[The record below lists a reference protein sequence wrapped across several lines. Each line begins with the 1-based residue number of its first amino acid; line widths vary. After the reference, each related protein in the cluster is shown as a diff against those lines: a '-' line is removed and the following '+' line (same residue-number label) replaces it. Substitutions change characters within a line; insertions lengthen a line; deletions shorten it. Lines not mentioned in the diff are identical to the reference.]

1 MGLDEGYT
9 RKMSLVTEPASIDGS
24 EMWLPITE
32 YSVKSGMSL
41 STIRRKIKTCTL
53 PFRFEHGRYLILLE
67 KEPIRPDLK
76 SHRTLSNQGS
86 ETDGTLNDPSVRM
99 MVDAYEYAL
108 KGKDDRIRLLDKQI
122 REMESHLGELRL
134 LVQILEEKYE
144 VRY

>member
-1 MGLDEGYT
+1 
-9 RKMSLVTEPASIDGS
+9 MSLVTDPASVDGS

-41 STIRRKIKTCTL
+41 STIRRKIKTSTL
-53 PFRFEHGRYLILLE
+53 PFRFEHGRYLILLG
-67 KEPIRPDLK
+67 KEALRPSADLK
-76 SHRTLSNQGS
+76 SHGTLGSQGS

-108 KGKDDRIRLLDKQI
+108 KGKDDRIRLLDNQI
-122 REMESHLGELRL
+122 REMESRLGELRL